1 MSDELLTEEELREKI
16 AEEVGVDTFTPDY
29 WRADRILKLLADS
42 GWKSPK
48 EVEEIEKCHQE
59 RLKQEILG
67 NEVVRVKEI
76 EEAIKQEREKI
87 LNWIK
92 ENYPLS

>member
-1 MSDELLTEEELREKI
+1 MARHNQLSWEEKNPSVYTYEKIDISKYLDLEADMSDELREKV
-16 AEEVGVDTFTPDY
+16 AKEVGDGDPDY
-29 WRADRILKLLADS
+29 WRADRILGLLVGS

-48 EVEEIEKCHQE
+48 EV
-59 RLKQEILG
+59 
-67 NEVVRVKEI
+67 